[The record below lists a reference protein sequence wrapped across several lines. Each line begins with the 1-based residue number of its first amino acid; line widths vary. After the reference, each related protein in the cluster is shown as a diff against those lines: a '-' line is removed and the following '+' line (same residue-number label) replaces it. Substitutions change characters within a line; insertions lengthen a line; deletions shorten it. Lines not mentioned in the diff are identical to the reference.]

1 MTKFGDFDKKADD
14 VLDNDAYSYDTTLK
28 LKTKVSGADLSASG
42 DLKSQK
48 ITAKYSPFDGFNITK
63 FSAGT
68 SGKVVAEANMDKV
81 MDGMKF
87 SVAYEGTTAGAHS
100 KADIKID
107 YKGSGFVS
115 NTKISPLKSAVTEAL
130 AVNYESFWFGG
141 SGTFADGGLSKY
153 DVGVNYSES
162 DFATS
167 LKAAPGK
174 SGDWDL
180 ACSYFQ
186 KLSADTNVAA
196 MLNMAAFGSDAR
208 STDITIG
215 TQHKLDGATVFS
227 KIGFDGNKSSEL
239 PLAFALSTKLTDSI
253 AMDAGAEVN
262 ALNFGPDGGKFGVG
276 FTVSL

>member
-1 MTKFGDFDKKADD
+1 MTKFGDFDKKADG
-14 VLDNDAYSYDTTLK
+14 VLGDDAYSYDTTLK
-28 LKTKVSGADLSASG
+28 VKTKVSGADISASG

-48 ITAKYSPFDGFNITK
+48 ITAKYSPMDGFNITK
-63 FSAGT
+63 FSAGS

-87 SVAYEGTTAGAHS
+87 SVAYEGTTGGDHK

-107 YKGSGFVS
+107 YKGDGFVS
-115 NTKISPLKSAVTEAL
+115 NTKVSPLKSVVSESFSM
-130 AVNYESFWFGG
+130 NYESFWFGG
-141 SGTFADGGLSKY
+141 SGTFSDGGLSKY
-153 DVGVNYSES
+153 DVGVNYSEQ
-162 DFATS
+162 DFAAS
-167 LKAAPGK
+167 LTAAPGK

-208 STDITIG
+208 STDITVGAAHNI
-215 TQHKLDGATVFS
+215 DGATIS
-227 KIGFDGNKSSEL
+227 TKIGFDGSKSSDL

-276 FTVSL
+276 FTVSV